1 MVSLDELSQIMPIA
15 KAKRPSVLSSY
26 LPLLQAALVEFEIN
40 TYLREAMFLAQIAHE
55 SGEFQ
60 WMKEIWGPTAAQ
72 RNYEPPTA
80 KAAELENTK
89 PGDGK
94 RYMGRGVIQLTGRGN
109 YRTFGHTLGVDFE
122 GNPDLAAQP
131 EWAFRTAGLF
141 WKRKN
146 INQPSDRRDLRAAT
160 KLVNG
165 GTNGIED
172 RQAYYDRA
180 ILVLSRND
188 SAVANTA
195 VRVLVD
201 GFDVTPLV
209 KPYIAD
215 GRTMVAIKQ
224 IAQRTGMIILAT
236 AGGNVTL
243 RDPKGANHIIPL
255 IIKDGTGFVP
265 LREVPVPL
273 DWDAATNTASVTTG

>member
-1 MVSLDELSQIMPIA
+1 
-15 KAKRPSVLSSY
+15 

-72 RNYEPPTA
+72 RKYEPPSE
-80 KAAELENTK
+80 KASELGNTK
-89 PGDGK
+89 AGDGK
-94 RYMGRGVIQLTGRGN
+94 RYMGRGVIQLTGRAN
-109 YRTFGHTLGVDFE
+109 YRTFGQILGVDLE
-122 GNPDLAAQP
+122 GNPDLAAAP

-141 WKRKN
+141 WKKKG
-146 INQPSDRRDLRAAT
+146 INQPSDRRDVRAAT

-165 GTNGIED
+165 GFNGIDE
-172 RQAYYDRA
+172 RRAYYDRA
-180 ILVLSRND
+180 ILVLSKND
-188 SAVANTA
+188 ALTANLA

-201 GFDVTPLV
+201 GKDVTAMV
-209 KPYIAD
+209 KPFVAD
-215 GRTMVAIKQ
+215 GRTMVAIKP
-224 IAQRTGMIILAT
+224 IAQRTGMLILGM

-243 RDPKGANHIIPL
+243 RDPNGANHVIPL
-255 IIKDGTGFVP
+255 VIKDGTGFVP